1 MKRFY
6 VTLILEVA
14 DQSEEDLEYNAQQYI
29 KDDIYDNCLYIHE
42 IKEIK

>member
-6 VTLILEVA
+6 VTLILEVE

-29 KDDIYDNCLYIHE
+29 DDDIKDNCLYIDA